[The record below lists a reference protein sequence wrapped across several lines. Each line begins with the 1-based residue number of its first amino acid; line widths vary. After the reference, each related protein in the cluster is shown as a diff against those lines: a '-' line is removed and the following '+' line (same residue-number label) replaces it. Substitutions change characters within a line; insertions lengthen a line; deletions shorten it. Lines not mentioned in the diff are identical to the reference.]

1 MRIPDKKDDQMNAA
15 HEVIAEMVGTA
26 TIPRERVLHWIS
38 DGDLRTRAA
47 VYLLV
52 EVAWER
58 IQPRMSLHLQLRF
71 MADYLLECLVTDPS
85 DPDAGVM
92 SGFEAAWELQ
102 AWMKHLKD
110 MEAEPVIGDLVS
122 RLEELYREGDV
133 TLRNRIETG
142 VLEHVLESKR
152 MRAYFQHWQTDPV
165 LKDAH
170 QLCMQWALEHE
181 EE

>member
-1 MRIPDKKDDQMNAA
+1 MNAS
-15 HEVIAEMVGTA
+15 HEVIAELEEIA
-26 TIPRERVLHWIS
+26 PIPRERVLRWIS
-38 DGDLRTRAA
+38 EGDLRTRAA

-52 EVAWER
+52 EVALER

-71 MADYLLECLVTDPS
+71 MADYLLECLMSDPPS
-85 DPDAGVM
+85 DPDTGVM
-92 SGFEAAWELQ
+92 NGFEAASELA

-110 MEAEPVIGDLVS
+110 MDAEPVISDLVS
-122 RLEELYREGDV
+122 RLEKLFREGDV

-152 MRAYFQHWQTDPV
+152 MRPYFQHWQSDPI
-165 LKDAH
+165 LKAAH